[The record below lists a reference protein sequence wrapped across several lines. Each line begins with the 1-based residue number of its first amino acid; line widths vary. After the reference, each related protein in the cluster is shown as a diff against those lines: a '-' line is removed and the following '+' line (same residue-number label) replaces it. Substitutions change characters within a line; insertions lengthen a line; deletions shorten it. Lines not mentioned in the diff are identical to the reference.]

1 MLKNLIKFIIGFI
14 FFLIIQFCK
23 FFINIR
29 IGKFPSSRIGPFIT
43 SVEIL
48 AARKKELNINSFD
61 IWSHNKAEE
70 PNKFLGKMVSRE
82 IKFISH
88 YIFSFV
94 EFFFN
99 VLNIKEYKKTFFLIP
114 YTRDTMNL
122 FDKYS
127 NFLKFNDDE
136 IHYAKKILDKNKI
149 DFSKKIVCLNVRDSA
164 YLKDLFPGKHMSYH
178 DRRDAEVNDYLDV
191 IKYLVSKNYLV
202 IRMGKKMKHEVNFN
216 HENFIDY
223 PFASFKEDF
232 LDIYFGYVC
241 NFTISTGSGW
251 DSVPFCFRKPIL
263 YTNMSSISKIQLS
276 SKRFMTT
283 FKLAKNKKG
292 DLMNIRELLLND
304 LKYISNIYS
313 DNNNVFS
320 DTNFVN
326 NSPEELLEATKEFL
340 NYIENYSLNPTQKRF
355 QEKFFESYDP
365 SLVKDIYG
373 EQAHSKKI
381 KGVISSSFLEK
392 YEKNL
397 F

>member
-1 MLKNLIKFIIGFI
+1 MLKNLIKFILGFI

-48 AARKKELNINSFD
+48 AAKKKELNTSSLD
-61 IWSHNKAEE
+61 IWSHNKAKE
-70 PNKFLGKMVSRE
+70 PNKFLAKMVSRE
-82 IKFISH
+82 IKFISN
-88 YIFSFV
+88 YVYSFV
-94 EFFFN
+94 EYFFN
-99 VLNIKEYKKTFFLIP
+99 VLKIKEYKKTFFLVP
-114 YTRDTMNL
+114 STRDNMNL

-127 NFLKFNDDE
+127 NVLKFKDDE
-136 IHYAKKILDKNKI
+136 IYYAKKILEKNKV
-149 DFSKKIVCLNVRDSA
+149 DFTKKIVCLNVRDSA
-164 YLKDLFPGKHMSYH
+164 YLIDLFPGKDMSYH
-178 DRRDAEVNDYLDV
+178 DRRNVEVNDYLDV

-202 IRMGKKMKHEVNFN
+202 IRMGKKMKNEVNFK

-223 PFASFKEDF
+223 PFASYKEDI
-232 LDIYFGYVC
+232 LDIFFGYVC
-241 NFTISTGSGW
+241 DFTISTGSGW

-292 DLMNIRELLLND
+292 DLMKINELLLND
-304 LKYISNIYS
+304 LKLITNIYS
-313 DNNNVFS
+313 DNNNAFS

-340 NYIENYSLNPTQKRF
+340 NYLENYSLNPIQKKF
-355 QEKFFESYDP
+355 QEKFFDSYDP
-365 SLVKDIYG
+365 SVVRDIYG
-373 EQAHSKKI
+373 EQAHSENI
-381 KGVISSSFLEK
+381 KGVISSTFLEK